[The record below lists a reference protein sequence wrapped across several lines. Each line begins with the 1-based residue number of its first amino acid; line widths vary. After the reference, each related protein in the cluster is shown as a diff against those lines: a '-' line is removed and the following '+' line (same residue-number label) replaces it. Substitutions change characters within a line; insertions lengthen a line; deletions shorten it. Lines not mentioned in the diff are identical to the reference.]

1 MGFLYGLCNQL
12 RNGSSAITPL
22 TKEEKIENHFMKGKG
37 AHTSYI
43 QLLQFVLLLLKP
55 YAKNY
60 EAGNQFIE
68 CIHRSVEEGNDLD
81 VLMTKVLQCEEA
93 DMTHWAKE
101 VQAYGG
107 NGILALDVLMLWQ
120 RMEAG
125 DEGLEAVI
133 NFFSFLDMKQEI
145 IKEAAEAVKL
155 ITEKDE
161 GGVLRRC
168 WQILTLNVIKGYF
181 SDWNPDEQMQLDAAV
196 SLFIHDQVTDA
207 YPLFKKLATRGNRRA
222 LYFMGE
228 YYRFGWAGLPI
239 NKKLGFHYH
248 RLGAEKGEP
257 LCQLNLAYE
266 EGANKEQILQEIIP
280 KILQLAQAGD
290 IIAEDELGDA
300 FCGNIFSLAA
310 KYGGVVQVDE
320 KAEFWRK
327 KSAENSYW
335 RAAMG
340 LAVAYR
346 DGSRVNQDAGKAIA
360 YYEKVYELHREHAGE
375 AANRIGNI
383 YSGQK
388 NYVKKVE
395 WWKKSAE
402 EGYDWGMSNLG
413 MCYRDGEGVQEDQE
427 QAMAW
432 YQKAYELHGDAA
444 GEAVIGIGLIYS
456 GQKNYVKKVEWYKK
470 SAEEGYDWGMRNLG
484 MCYRDGEGVQEDQ
497 EQAMAWYQKAY
508 ELHGDAAG
516 EAVIGIGLIY
526 SGQKNYVKKV
536 EWYKKSAEE
545 GYDWG
550 MRNLGMCYRDGE
562 GVQEDQEQAMA
573 WYQKAYELHGDA
585 AGEAVI
591 GIGLIYSGQKNYVK
605 KVEWYKKSAEEG
617 YDWGMHNLGKC
628 YRDGEGVQEDQE
640 QAREWYQ
647 KAVDCHGDA
656 EEDARKCLNDLT

>member
-145 IKEAAEAVKL
+145 IEEAAEAVKL

-161 GGVLRRC
+161 GGVLWRY
-168 WQILTLNVIKGYF
+168 WQILTPNVIKGYF

-222 LYFMGE
+222 MYFMGE
-228 YYRFGWAGLPI
+228 YYRNGWAGLPV

-248 RLGAEKGEP
+248 HLGAEKGDM

-266 EGANKEQILQEIIP
+266 DGADREKILKEIVP
-280 KILQLAQAGD
+280 KIVPLAQAGD
-290 IIAEDELGDA
+290 IAAEYELGDA
-300 FCGNIFSLAA
+300 LKNLGDAL
-310 KYGGVVQVDE
+310 E
-320 KAEFWRK
+320 AEFWIK

-335 RAAMG
+335 PAAMR
-340 LAVAYR
+340 LAAAYR
-346 DGSRVNQDAGKAIA
+346 DGSRVNQDVGKAIA

-375 AANRIGNI
+375 AANRIG
-383 YSGQK
+383 
-388 NYVKKVE
+388 
-395 WWKKSAE
+395 
-402 EGYDWGMSNLG
+402 
-413 MCYRDGEGVQEDQE
+413 
-427 QAMAW
+427 
-432 YQKAYELHGDAA
+432 
-444 GEAVIGIGLIYS
+444 LIYNKQ
-456 GQKNYVKKVEWYKK
+456 GNNAKEFEWMNNGAK
-470 SAEEGYDWGMRNLG
+470 EGFDWCMRNLG
-484 MCYRDGEGVQEDQ
+484 MCYQCGRGTSQD
-497 EQAMAWYQKAY
+497 Y
-508 ELHGDAAG
+508 
-516 EAVIGIGLIY
+516 
-526 SGQKNYVKKV
+526 
-536 EWYKKSAEE
+536 
-545 GYDWG
+545 
-550 MRNLGMCYRDGE
+550 
-562 GVQEDQEQAMA
+562 
-573 WYQKAYELHGDA
+573 
-585 AGEAVI
+585 
-591 GIGLIYSGQKNYVK
+591 
-605 KVEWYKKSAEEG
+605 
-617 YDWGMHNLGKC
+617 GK
-628 YRDGEGVQEDQE
+628 
-640 QAREWYQ
+640 AREWYQ
-647 KAVDCHGDA
+647 KAIDCHGNA
-656 EEDARKCLNDLT
+656 EEDARKCLNDLN

>member
-145 IKEAAEAVKL
+145 IEEAAEAVKL

-161 GGVLRRC
+161 GGVLQRD
-168 WQILTLNVIKGYF
+168 WQILMPNVIKGYF

-222 LYFMGE
+222 MYFMGE
-228 YYRFGWAGLPI
+228 YYRSGWAGLPV
-239 NKKLGFHYH
+239 NEKLGFHYH

-266 EGANKEQILQEIIP
+266 EGANQGKILKEIVP
-280 KILQLAQAGD
+280 KIVPLAQAGD
-290 IIAEDELGDA
+290 IVAEDELGGALKAELGGALKAELGDA
-300 FCGNIFSLAA
+300 L
-310 KYGGVVQVDE
+310 E
-320 KAEFWRK
+320 AEFWLK
-327 KSAENSYW
+327 KAIKDGYW
-335 RAAMG
+335 RAAYQYEDQYEDDAQKQSQIIDY
-340 LAVAYR
+340 LETVYR
-346 DGSRVNQDAGKAIA
+346 MHGD
-360 YYEKVYELHREHAGE
+360 HAGE
-375 AANRIGNI
+375 AANRIGLI
-383 YSGQK
+383 YHGQK
-388 NYVKKVE
+388 NYVKQVE
-395 WWKKSAE
+395 WYKKSAE

-413 MCYRDGEGVQEDQE
+413 MCYRDGAGVQEDQE
-427 QAMAW
+427 QAIAW
-432 YQKAYELHGDAA
+432 FKKACELHGEVAGDAA
-444 GEAVIGIGLIYS
+444 NGIGLIYNKQ
-456 GQKNYVKKVEWYKK
+456 GNHVKKLEWYKK
-470 SAEEGYDWGMRNLG
+470 SAEEGYDWGMYNVAC
-484 MCYRDGEGVQEDQ
+484 CYRDGEGVQEDR
-497 EQAMAWYQKAY
+497 EQAIAWFKKAY

-516 EAVIGIGLIY
+516 DAANQIGLIY
-526 SGQKNYVKKV
+526 NKQGNDAKEF
-536 EWYKKSAEE
+536 EWMRNGAEE
-545 GYDWG
+545 GFDWC
-550 MRNLGMCYRDGE
+550 MRNLGMCYQCGRGTRQD
-562 GVQEDQEQAMA
+562 
-573 WYQKAYELHGDA
+573 YE
-585 AGEAVI
+585 
-591 GIGLIYSGQKNYVK
+591 K
-605 KVEWYKKSAEEG
+605 
-617 YDWGMHNLGKC
+617 
-628 YRDGEGVQEDQE
+628 
-640 QAREWYQ
+640 AREWYQ
-647 KAVDCHGDA
+647 KAIDCHGNAEKDA
-656 EEDARKCLNDLT
+656 QECQSQIEKNNANTHGLWHAMTKMM

>member
-12 RNGSSAITPL
+12 RNGPSAITPL

-107 NGILALDVLMLWQ
+107 NGILALDVLMLCQ

-125 DEGLEAVI
+125 DEGLKAVI

-145 IKEAAEAVKL
+145 IKEAAEAVKV

-161 GGVLRRC
+161 GGVLWRY
-168 WQILTLNVIKGYF
+168 WQILTPNVIKGYF

-207 YPLFKKLATRGNRRA
+207 YPLFKKLATQGNRRA
-222 LYFMGE
+222 MYFMGE
-228 YYRFGWAGLPI
+228 YYRSGWAGLPV
-239 NKKLGFHYH
+239 NEKLGFHYH
-248 RLGAEKGEP
+248 HLGAEKGEP
-257 LCQLNLAYE
+257 LCQLQLAYE

-290 IIAEDELGDA
+290 IIAEHELGDA
-300 FCGNIFSLAA
+300 FCGNVSSLAA
-310 KYGGVVQVDE
+310 KYGGVVKVDE

-335 RAAMG
+335 HAAMR
-340 LAVAYR
+340 LAAAYR
-346 DGSRVNQDAGKAIA
+346 DGSGVNQDAGKAIA

-383 YSGQK
+383 YYNQK
-388 NYVKKVE
+388 NNVKKVE
-395 WWKKSAE
+395 WYKKSAE
-402 EGYDWGMSNLG
+402 EGCDWGMRNLG
-413 MCYRDGEGVQEDQE
+413 MCYCDGEGVQEDQE
-427 QAMAW
+427 QAIAW

-444 GEAVIGIGLIYS
+444 GDVANQIGVIYYKQG
-456 GQKNYVKKVEWYKK
+456 NHNEEFEWFKKGA
-470 SAEEGYDWGMRNLG
+470 AEGFDWCMSNLG
-484 MCYRDGEGVQEDQ
+484 NCYRYGRGVS
-497 EQAMAWYQKAY
+497 
-508 ELHGDAAG
+508 
-516 EAVIGIGLIY
+516 I
-526 SGQKNYVKKV
+526 NYDK
-536 EWYKKSAEE
+536 
-545 GYDWG
+545 
-550 MRNLGMCYRDGE
+550 
-562 GVQEDQEQAMA
+562 
-573 WYQKAYELHGDA
+573 
-585 AGEAVI
+585 
-591 GIGLIYSGQKNYVK
+591 
-605 KVEWYKKSAEEG
+605 
-617 YDWGMHNLGKC
+617 
-628 YRDGEGVQEDQE
+628 
-640 QAREWYQ
+640 AREWYQ
-647 KAVDCHGDA
+647 KAIDCHGEA
-656 EEDARKCLNDLT
+656 EKTAREYLSQI

>member
-12 RNGSSAITPL
+12 RNGPSAVTPL

-107 NGILALDVLMLWQ
+107 NVILALDVLMLWQ

-145 IKEAAEAVKL
+145 IEEAAEAVKL

-161 GGVLRRC
+161 GGVLRRY
-168 WQILTLNVIKGYF
+168 WQILTPNVIKGYF

-207 YPLFKKLATRGNRRA
+207 YPLFKKLATQGNRRA
-222 LYFMGE
+222 MYFMGE
-228 YYRFGWAGLPI
+228 YYRSGWAGLPV
-239 NKKLGFHYH
+239 NEKLGFHYH
-248 RLGAEKGEP
+248 HLGAEKGEP
-257 LCQLNLAYE
+257 LCQLQLAYE

-290 IIAEDELGDA
+290 IIAEHELGDA
-300 FCGNIFSLAA
+300 FCGNVSSLAA
-310 KYGGVVQVDE
+310 KYGGVVKVDE

-335 RAAMG
+335 HAAMR
-340 LAVAYR
+340 LAAAYR
-346 DGSRVNQDAGKAIA
+346 DGSGVNQDAGKAIA

-383 YSGQK
+383 YY
-388 NYVKKVE
+388 N
-395 WWKKSAE
+395 
-402 EGYDWGMSNLG
+402 
-413 MCYRDGEGVQEDQE
+413 
-427 QAMAW
+427 
-432 YQKAYELHGDAA
+432 
-444 GEAVIGIGLIYS
+444 
-456 GQKNYVKKVEWYKK
+456 QKNYVKKVEWYKK
-470 SAEEGYDWGMRNLG
+470 SAEEGCDWGMSNLAA
-484 MCYRDGEGVQEDQ
+484 CYRDGEGVQEDQ
-497 EQAMAWYQKAY
+497 EQAIAWFQKAY

-516 EAVIGIGLIY
+516 NAANGIGLIY
-526 SGQKNYVKKV
+526 NGQKNYVKQV

-550 MRNLGMCYRDGE
+550 MYNLAGCYSDGA
-562 GVQEDQEQAMA
+562 GVQEDQEQAIA

-585 AGEAVI
+585 AGDVANQIGVI
-591 GIGLIYSGQKNYVK
+591 YYKQGNHNEEFEWFK
-605 KVEWYKKSAEEG
+605 KGAAEG
-617 YDWGMHNLGKC
+617 FDWCMSNLGNC
-628 YRDGEGVQEDQE
+628 YRYGRGVSINYDK
-640 QAREWYQ
+640 AREWYQ
-647 KAVDCHGDA
+647 KAIDCHGEA
-656 EEDARKCLNDLT
+656 EKTAREYLSQI